1 MRLKAILEQ
10 LGISKERAKLLRIS
24 TIKLNGVTFVYKAL
38 APLDFMN
45 FGRSTDPFAH
55 PVAPYKESTEY
66 FADQQ
71 AKKKA
76 GEQDLSDPNVV
87 KKIHEDIRKQ
97 YEPIFLKAV
106 LWPLISAKEDK
117 DKVYVGDL
125 FVDPDMG
132 LVTKLYAAIINNS
145 VKKKTSLISWVQSVV
160 RLTSLRRGT
169 VAYPTR

>member
-1 MRLKAILEQ
+1 MRLKAILKQ

-45 FGRSTDPFAH
+45 YGRSTDAFAH
-55 PVAPYKESTEY
+55 PVAPYKESTQY
-66 FADQQ
+66 FTDQQ
-71 AKKKA
+71 MKKKA
-76 GEQDLSDPNVV
+76 EEQNLSDPNVV
-87 KKIHEDIRKQ
+87 QKIHEDIRKQ

-106 LWPLISAKEDK
+106 LWPLISAKEED

-125 FVDPDMG
+125 FVDTDMN

-145 VKKKTSLISWVQSVV
+145 VKKKISLMSWVQSVV
-160 RLTSLRRGT
+160 RWISLRRDT